1 MNKKITIEEW
11 NRLYIAAQKFKDS
24 KCYKWMFNNDIFGVQ
39 NPYTGEIGYCSIM
52 GNVGN
57 HIAIAV
63 YKGEKGLYEV
73 LKLLS
78 GEVDVESPDALF
90 MQDCI
95 MLSFEDRTRLTNKD
109 LNIIK
114 QLGLKYRGKK
124 EWPLFRDYTPGLFP
138 WYLNGDDC
146 RFLTLVIEQAV
157 EVAMLCKKDKH
168 LIYDCNDDE
177 FLVRVPQKNGD
188 TFSWE
193 TKHIIPEPFNQSLF
207 TVEVADEIS
216 VRRLKNVTP
225 KSGNVWEIDTFYAPS
240 PVADNGRPFYP
251 KACLYLDHDGES
263 ILGIHLIEKLEES
276 GYEFVDKFIDTI
288 ETMGYLP
295 RCIYVER
302 EETYALFND
311 ICKKLGIELVMVE
324 TLSLMNEIRDE
335 MGDFLSGE

>member
-114 QLGLKYRGKK
+114 QLGLKYSGH
-124 EWPLFRDYTPGLFP
+124 
-138 WYLNGDDC
+138 
-146 RFLTLVIEQAV
+146 FLETI
-157 EVAMLCKKDKH
+157 
-168 LIYDCNDDE
+168 
-177 FLVRVPQKNGD
+177 PQD
-188 TFSWE
+188 FS
-193 TKHIIPEPFNQSLF
+193 
-207 TVEVADEIS
+207 
-216 VRRLKNVTP
+216 
-225 KSGNVWEIDTFYAPS
+225 
-240 PVADNGRPFYP
+240 
-251 KACLYLDHDGES
+251 
-263 ILGIHLIEKLEES
+263 LGI
-276 GYEFVDKFIDTI
+276 
-288 ETMGYLP
+288 
-295 RCIYVER
+295 
-302 EETYALFND
+302 
-311 ICKKLGIELVMVE
+311 
-324 TLSLMNEIRDE
+324 
-335 MGDFLSGE
+335 